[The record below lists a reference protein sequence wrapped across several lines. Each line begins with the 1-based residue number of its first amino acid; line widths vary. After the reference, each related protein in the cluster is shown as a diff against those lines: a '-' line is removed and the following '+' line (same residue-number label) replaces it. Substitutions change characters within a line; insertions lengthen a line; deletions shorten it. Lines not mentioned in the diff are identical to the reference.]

1 MLMLIYILFSF
12 YQLLELI
19 ANLIITFDFESEL
32 SCLIAFLKIELE
44 DRVFLLAGMTLFSGI
59 EIEVE

>member
-1 MLMLIYILFSF
+1 MQMLIFILYCF

-19 ANLIITFDFESEL
+19 ANLIIMFDFESGL
-32 SCLIAFLKIELE
+32 ACLTAFLKIELG
-44 DRVFLLAGMTLFSGI
+44 DLVFLLAGMTLFSGI